1 MCFTSLNWYLSTVVF
16 FGSALLALQQLSGIN
31 VVFYFYSTIFSGGV
45 PSDIANMSIGVVNLS
60 GIFDGHASSCWKYL
74 SIRVVSGVP
83 LYRWRAAVSNSRHQV
98 INFFVGLLYLRLLEQ
113 LGAQIL
119 YSLRKLLLVGI
130 FLCQEQC
137 GGNKRKNFARD

>member
-1 MCFTSLNWYLSTVVF
+1 MAEFSKSDIADEVETVKLLELLYGRHFRVVF
-16 FGSALLALQQLSGIN
+16 IGSALLALQQLSGIN
-31 VVFYFYSTIFSGGV
+31 VVFYFYSNIFKSSGV
-45 PSDIANMSIGVVNLS
+45 PSDIANMSVGVVNLS
-60 GIFDGHASSCWKYL
+60 D
-74 SIRVVSGVP
+74 
-83 LYRWRAAVSNSRHQV
+83 SRHQV

-119 YSLRKLLLVGI
+119 YSVRKLLLVGI